1 MTTTPRPGERPAPI
15 DTPTRA
21 GATPHPRRAFLRS
34 LSGGAAALG
43 LPLWLAACGGGGDD
57 GSTTDGSNGPD
68 SGGAGGGGGD
78 GSGGGSG
85 ASVDAAVRAATIASV
100 EEHCRTLSRQAG
112 LTPLAFVEAIAAK
125 LRTHPVYVEVGV
137 DAPTRCAWGVFADGR
152 VHLIA
157 NNFAPQRTAGAASAT
172 PARRQALAAALSEV
186 PGAATARVMQSF
198 GPLFDGAD
206 VVTDVVGWLRDKG
219 WQLPHGAEQEA
230 RLSTLRGLQGDGYF
244 YINTHGG
251 AFTPTLFQGS
261 GQGMYAIQSSTLV
274 SPAQEALEET
284 IADMAAR
291 RLTYFTA
298 LNGDIFFGDIP
309 DWDTRYGIT
318 SNFVDTYWKFAADS
332 VVIIN
337 ACSSARMNGAASSA
351 GFVFACHK
359 AGAGVYLGWDNTVAP
374 VGAYRAARYFTDR
387 MLGANK
393 FQPESP
399 AQRPFPWDAVMG
411 DMQKKS
417 LHIDPA
423 EGSVFL
429 ALPNPG
435 SAVKQ
440 LLAPSIRHL
449 EVSEIMDELRLVGR
463 FGSKEVEVTV
473 DGHQRTIKTWE
484 PERVVVDLPRTGSGS
499 RGAVQ
504 VTVRGVKSNLRQLTE
519 WTIPLDYT
527 YVVMEKQG
535 LKIDGL
541 GTIRLR
547 ADVGGSRDVPGEP
560 PVESMRYAYDTRD
573 SQLPLVASGSFP
585 TPKCTLIWTG
595 QATYKAIPDPGHRHG
610 LLAYMKVDTAMKL
623 GWLGLSLGTPSADF
637 VQTGCGS
644 SDGIQP
650 AFGTMDAQ
658 VWYPS
663 PLEGSTD
670 QIPLHALALS
680 FDTGY
685 RIVAGRSETLLARVV
700 WTDVPPVSPPLPT
713 DGA

>member
-1 MTTTPRPGERPAPI
+1 MTTKH
-15 DTPTRA
+15 RA
-21 GATPHPRRAFLRS
+21 GGRIGPLGTEAHASANPHPRRAFLRS

-43 LPLWLAACGGGGDD
+43 LPLWLSACGGGGED
-57 GSTTDGSNGPD
+57 GLPGNGSNG
-68 SGGAGGGGGD
+68 SGGGGD
-78 GSGGGSG
+78 GGGGGSTPVG
-85 ASVDAAVRAATIASV
+85 DAVRSAAIAGV
-100 EEHCRTLSRQAG
+100 EDHCRSLAQQDG
-112 LTPLAFVEAIAAK
+112 LTPLAFVEAVAAK
-125 LRTHPVYVEVGV
+125 LRTDPAYVEVGV
-137 DAPTRCAWGVFADGR
+137 DTQTLCAWGVFADGR
-152 VHLIA
+152 IHVIA
-157 NNFAPQRTAGAASAT
+157 NNHTPQRMAGAMSAT
-172 PARRQALAAALSEV
+172 PTRREALAAALSEV

-198 GPLFDGAD
+198 GPMFDGAD
-206 VVTDVVGWLRDKG
+206 VVTDVVGWLREKG
-219 WQLPHGAEQEA
+219 WQVPHGAEQEA

-251 AFTPTLFQGS
+251 AFLPTLFPGS
-261 GQGMYAIQSSTLV
+261 GQVMYSIQSSTLV

-284 IADMAAR
+284 IVDMAAR

-298 LNGDIFFGDIP
+298 SNGDLILGRWP

-318 SNFVDTYWKFAADS
+318 SNFVDTYWKFADDS

-337 ACSSARMNGAASSA
+337 ACSSARTNDSKWSA

-417 LHIDPA
+417 LHIDPG
-423 EGSVFL
+423 EGAVFL
-429 ALPNPG
+429 ALPNPV
-435 SAVKQ
+435 STAKQ

-449 EVSEIMDELRLVGR
+449 EVNEYMDELRLVGR
-463 FGSKEVEVTV
+463 FGSKEGEVTI
-473 DGHQRTIKTWE
+473 DGQKRAVKKWE
-484 PERVVVDLPRTGSGS
+484 PERIVVDLPRTGTGS
-499 RGAVQ
+499 RGPVQ
-504 VTVRGVKSNLRQLTE
+504 VMVRGIQSNLRQLTE

-527 YVVMEKQG
+527 YVVMEQFG
-535 LKIDGL
+535 LKIDGP

-560 PVESMRYAYDTRD
+560 PVQSIRYAYDTRD
-573 SQLPLVASGSFP
+573 SQLPLTARGSFA
-585 TPKCTLIWTG
+585 TPKCTLVWTG
-595 QATYKAIPDPGHRHG
+595 QATYKAIPEAGYRHS
-610 LLAYMKVDTAMKL
+610 LIAYLKIDTTAKQ
-623 GWLGLSLGTPSADF
+623 GWLGLALGAPSPDF
-637 VQTGCGS
+637 VQSGCGS

-650 AFGTMDAQ
+650 GFGPMDAQ

-663 PLEGSTD
+663 PLDGSTD
-670 QIPLHALALS
+670 QIPLHSLALS
-680 FDTGY
+680 FDANY
-685 RIVAGRSETLLARVV
+685 RIAAGRSETVLTRVV
-700 WTDVPPVSPPLPT
+700 WPDVAPASPPLPT

>member
-1 MTTTPRPGERPAPI
+1 MTTTHRAGDRPAPLG
-15 DTPTRA
+15 TQA
-21 GATPHPRRAFLRS
+21 HSSATPHPRRAFLRS

-43 LPLWLAACGGGGDD
+43 LPLWLTACGGGGDD
-57 GSTTDGSNGPD
+57 ATAGDGSNGP
-68 SGGAGGGGGD
+68 GGGGGGD
-78 GSGGGSG
+78 GDGAGGGG
-85 ASVDAAVRAATIASV
+85 ASVDGAVRAAAIAAV
-100 EEHCRTLSRQAG
+100 EEHCRTLSQQDG
-112 LTPLAFVEAIAAK
+112 MTPLAFVETVAAK
-125 LRTHPVYVEVGV
+125 LRTNPVYVEVGV
-137 DAPTRCAWGVFADGR
+137 DVQTLCAWGVFADGR
-152 VHLIA
+152 IHVIA
-157 NNFAPQRTAGAASAT
+157 NNLTPQRTASATGAT
-172 PARRQALAAALSEV
+172 PARRAALAAAALSEV
-186 PGAATARVMQSF
+186 PGAARARVMQTF
-198 GPLFDGAD
+198 GPMFDGAD
-206 VVTDVVGWLRDKG
+206 VVTDVVGWLREKG
-219 WQLPHGAEQEA
+219 WQVPHGDEHEA

-251 AFTPTLFQGS
+251 AFTPTLFPGS

-298 LNGDIFFGDIP
+298 SNGNLIFGRWP
-309 DWDTRYGIT
+309 DWDTRYGLT
-318 SNFVDTYWKFAADS
+318 SNFVDTYWKFASDS
-332 VVIIN
+332 AVIIN
-337 ACSSARMNGAASSA
+337 ACSSARTNDARWSA

-417 LHIDPA
+417 LHIDPG

-429 ALPNPG
+429 ALPNPA
-435 SAVKQ
+435 SMVKQ

-449 EVSEIMDELRLVGR
+449 EVSEYMDELRLIGR
-463 FGSKEVEVTV
+463 FGSKEGEVTV
-473 DGHQRTIKTWE
+473 DGQKRTIKTWE
-484 PERVVVDLPRTGSGS
+484 SERIVVDLPRTGSGS
-499 RGAVQ
+499 RGAAQ
-504 VTVRGVKSNLRQLTE
+504 VTVHGVKSNLRQLTE

-527 YVVMEKQG
+527 YVVLEQQG

-560 PVESMRYAYDTRD
+560 PVQSVRYAYDTRD
-573 SQLPLVASGSFP
+573 SQLPLTASGSFP

-595 QATYKAIPDPGHRHG
+595 QATYKAIPDAGHRQS
-610 LLAYMKVDTAMKL
+610 LMAYLKVDTTAKL
-623 GWLGLSLGTPSADF
+623 GWLGLALGTPLPDF

-650 AFGTMDAQ
+650 GFGPMDAQ

-680 FDTGY
+680 FDTNY
-685 RIVAGRSETLLARVV
+685 RIVAGHSETVLARVI
-700 WTDVPPVSPPLPT
+700 WSDVLPVSPPLPT